1 MSTGAL
7 EPTTLRDVY
16 GDVDIPAEVQRALTG
31 FLDLQQ
37 QRLEAIGP
45 ELTEQVQA
53 ARDATSGGK
62 RLRPAFCYWGFRAA
76 GGDPALPILT
86 AAASL
91 EMLHVSALVHD
102 DVMDSSD
109 VRRGAPAAHRRFE
122 ALQRA
127 RSEVSGV
134 GGDPVGFGI
143 GAAILLG
150 DLCLI
155 WADEMLHTSGFDA
168 AALARASQYF
178 DAVRVEVTAGQYLDL
193 VAQAS
198 GISDMDQALRVLRY
212 KSATYT
218 VERPLH
224 IGAAL
229 AGGNLA
235 DGNAAGGKLGG
246 GKLAG
251 RDRRLVEALSAY
263 GLPVGEAF
271 QLRDDLLGVF
281 GDPAL
286 TGKPAGDDLREGKRT
301 VLVAYAVDHAS
312 EVQLAE
318 FDRLFGRPDLDDD
331 EIQLLREILQDS
343 RAVQACEDLITERTE
358 DALDALDRAPVS
370 DDVARKALAD
380 LAIAATARLL

>member
-1 MSTGAL
+1 
-7 EPTTLRDVY
+7 VY
-16 GDVDIPAEVQRALTG
+16 ADADIPTEIQTALTS
-31 FLDLQQ
+31 FLDIQQ
-37 QRLEAIGP
+37 ERLAAIGP
-45 ELTEQVQA
+45 ELEEQVQA

-62 RLRPAFCYWGFRAA
+62 RLRPSFCYWGFRAA
-76 GGDPALPILT
+76 GGDPAKQPILK

-127 RSEVSGV
+127 RSEKSGN
-134 GGDPVGFGI
+134 GGDPVSFGI

-155 WADEMLHTSGFDA
+155 WADEMLNTSGFDA
-168 AALARASQYF
+168 ASLAAASKFF

-198 GISDMDQALRVLRY
+198 GEADMDRALRVLRY
-212 KSATYT
+212 KAATYT

-229 AGGNLA
+229 
-235 DGNAAGGKLGG
+235 GG
-246 GKLAG
+246 GG
-251 RDRRLVEALSAY
+251 QHLVDSLSAY
-263 GLPVGEAF
+263 GLPLGEAF

-301 VLVAYAVDHAS
+301 VLTAYAVEHAS
-312 EVQLAE
+312 EVQLTE
-318 FDRLFGRPDLDDD
+318 FDRLFGKPDLDDD

-358 DALDALDRAPVS
+358 DSLDALERAPI
-370 DDVARKALAD
+370 DDETSRKALAD
-380 LAIAATARLL
+380 LAIAATSRHV

>member
-1 MSTGAL
+1 MPD
-7 EPTTLRDVY
+7 PTTATP
-16 GDVDIPAEVQRALTG
+16 DIPAEVQRALTAY
-31 FLDLQQ
+31 LDVQARKLS
-37 QRLEAIGP
+37 AVGP
-45 ELTEQVQA
+45 ELAAQVEA

-62 RLRPAFCYWGFRAA
+62 RLRPSFCYWGFRAA
-76 GGDPALPILT
+76 GGDPALPILA

-109 VRRGAPAAHRRFE
+109 VRRGAPSAHRRFE
-122 ALQRA
+122 AEERA
-127 RSEVSGV
+127 RQGSDG
-134 GGDPVGFGI
+134 GGDPASFGV

-150 DLCLI
+150 DLCLV
-155 WADEMLHTSGFDA
+155 WADGLLHTSGFNP
-168 AALARASQYF
+168 AALRRAATYF
-178 DAVRVEVTAGQYLDL
+178 DAFRAEVIAGQYLDL

-198 GISDMDQALRVLRY
+198 GEPDMDRALRVLRF
-212 KSATYT
+212 KSAKYT

-229 AGGNLA
+229 AGSTPELLA
-235 DGNAAGGKLGG
+235 
-246 GKLAG
+246 
-251 RDRRLVEALSAY
+251 ALSAY

-281 GDPAL
+281 GDPAV

-318 FDRLFGRPDLDDD
+318 FDKLFGRRDLDDD
-331 EIQLLREILQDS
+331 EIQLLREILIDS
-343 RAVQACEDLITERTE
+343 RAVDACEDLIAHRTE
-358 DALDALDRAPVS
+358 AAADALRDAPFVDEA
-370 DDVARKALAD
+370 ARIALAD
-380 LAIAATARLL
+380 LAVAATVRSV

>member
-1 MSTGAL
+1 VHA
-7 EPTTLRDVY
+7 DA
-16 GDVDIPAEVQRALTG
+16 DIPTEIQRTLTA
-31 FLDLQQ
+31 FLDVQE
-37 QRLEAIGP
+37 QRLAELGP
-45 ELTEQVQA
+45 ELAEQVQA

-62 RLRPAFCYWGFRAA
+62 RLRPSFCYWGFRAA
-76 GGDPALPILT
+76 GGDPEWPILS

-109 VRRGAPAAHRRFE
+109 TRRGAPAAHKRFE

-127 RSEVSGV
+127 RAEASGV
-134 GGDPVGFGI
+134 GGDPVSFGI

-168 AALARASQYF
+168 AALARASKFF

-198 GISDMDQALRVLRY
+198 GASDLDLALRVLRY
-212 KSATYT
+212 KAATYT

-224 IGAAL
+224 VGAAL
-229 AGGNLA
+229 GGA
-235 DGNAAGGKLGG
+235 DQHLI
-246 GKLAG
+246 
-251 RDRRLVEALSAY
+251 DSLSAY
-263 GLPVGEAF
+263 GLPLGEAF

-281 GDPAL
+281 GDPTV

-301 VLVAYAVDHAS
+301 VLVAHAVDHAS
-312 EVQLAE
+312 PVQLAE
-318 FDRLFGRPDLDDD
+318 FERLFGRPDLGDD

-343 RAVQACEDLITERTE
+343 RSVQACEDLISERTAE
-358 DALDALDRAPVS
+358 AMEALERSPIQDET
-370 DDVARKALAD
+370 ARKALAD
-380 LAIAATARLL
+380 LAIAATSRHL

>member
-1 MSTGAL
+1 
-7 EPTTLRDVY
+7 VY
-16 GDVDIPAEVQRALTG
+16 GEVDIPAEVQRALTG

-62 RLRPAFCYWGFRAA
+62 RLRPSFCYWGFRAA
-76 GGDPALPILT
+76 GGDPAEPILT

-122 ALQRA
+122 SSQRA
-127 RSEVSGV
+127 RSQASGV
-134 GGDPVGFGI
+134 GGDPERFGV

-168 AALARASQYF
+168 AALARASKFF

-198 GISDMDQALRVLRY
+198 GVSDMDQALRVLRY

-229 AGGNLA
+229 AGG
-235 DGNAAGGKLGG
+235 
-246 GKLAG
+246 
-251 RDRRLVEALSAY
+251 DRRLVEALSAY

-271 QLRDDLLGVF
+271 QLRDDLLG
-281 GDPAL
+281 
-286 TGKPAGDDLREGKRT
+286 DDLREGKRT

-312 EVQLAE
+312 EVQLTE

-358 DALDALDRAPVS
+358 DALGALDRAPLA
-370 DDVARKALAD
+370 DDTARKALAD
-380 LAIAATARLL
+380 LAIAATSRQL

>member
-1 MSTGAL
+1 
-7 EPTTLRDVY
+7 VY
-16 GDVDIPAEVQRALTG
+16 ADADIQTDIQTALTS
-31 FLDLQQ
+31 FLDIQSE
-37 QRLEAIGP
+37 RLAAIGP
-45 ELTEQVQA
+45 ELAEVVQA

-62 RLRPAFCYWGFRAA
+62 RLRPSFCYWGFRAA
-76 GGDPALPILT
+76 GGNPDEPILK

-127 RSEVSGV
+127 RSETSGR
-134 GGDPVGFGI
+134 GGDPVGFGT

-168 AALARASQYF
+168 AALARSSQFF
-178 DAVRVEVTAGQYLDL
+178 DAIRVEVTAGQYLDL

-198 GISDMDQALRVLRY
+198 GEADMDRALRVLRY
-212 KSATYT
+212 KAATYT

-229 AGGNLA
+229 
-235 DGNAAGGKLGG
+235 GG
-246 GKLAG
+246 GGQQLI
-251 RDRRLVEALSAY
+251 DALSAY
-263 GLPVGEAF
+263 GLPLGEAF

-281 GDPAL
+281 GNPTV

-301 VLVAYAVDHAS
+301 VLTAYAVEHAS
-312 EVQLAE
+312 EVQLSE

-343 RAVQACEDLITERTE
+343 RAVQACEDLITDKTE
-358 DALDALDRAPVS
+358 DALAALERSPI
-370 DDVARKALAD
+370 DDKTVRKALED
-380 LAIAATARLL
+380 LAVAATARHL

>member
-1 MSTGAL
+1 MA
-7 EPTTLRDVY
+7 RDVD
-16 GDVDIPAEVQRALTG
+16 GDVDVPAGIQQVLTR
-31 FLDLQQ
+31 FLDRQEE
-37 QRLEAIGP
+37 RLTAIGP
-45 ELTEQVQA
+45 ELAEQVQA
-53 ARDATSGGK
+53 AREATSGGK
-62 RLRPAFCYWGFRAA
+62 RLRPSFCYWGFRAA
-76 GGDPALPILT
+76 GGDPAQPILE

-122 ALQRA
+122 AQQRERA
-127 RSEVSGV
+127 AQSGY
-134 GGDPVGFGI
+134 GADPVGFGV

-155 WADEMLHTSGFDA
+155 WADELLHTSGFDA
-168 AALARASQYF
+168 AALARAEQYF

-193 VAQAS
+193 LAQAS
-198 GISDMDQALRVLRY
+198 GESDMDLALRVLRY

-218 VERPLH
+218 IERPLH

-229 AGGNLA
+229 
-235 DGNAAGGKLGG
+235 GG
-246 GKLAG
+246 GDEQLITS
-251 RDRRLVEALSAY
+251 LSGY
-263 GLPVGEAF
+263 GLPLGEAF

-281 GDPAL
+281 GDPAV

-301 VLVAYAVDHAS
+301 VLIAYAVDHAS
-312 EVQLAE
+312 ETQLAE

-343 RAVQACEDLITERTE
+343 RAVQACEDLITDRTE
-358 DALDALDRAPVS
+358 DALYALDQAAIA
-370 DDVARKALAD
+370 DEAARKALTD
-380 LAIAATARLL
+380 LVVAATSRVV

>member
-1 MSTGAL
+1 MPVQR
-7 EPTTLRDVY
+7 PTTLRDVY

-37 QRLEAIGP
+37 QRLTAIGP
-45 ELTEQVQA
+45 ELAEVVQA

-76 GGDPALPILT
+76 GGDSAQPILT

-122 ALQRA
+122 ALQRT
-127 RSEVSGV
+127 RSEASGR
-134 GGDPVGFGI
+134 GGDPVNFGV

-155 WADEMLHTSGFDA
+155 WADELLHTSGFDA
-168 AALARASQYF
+168 AALARASRFF
-178 DAVRVEVTAGQYLDL
+178 DSVRVEVTAGQYLDL

-198 GISDMDQALRVLRY
+198 GESDMDLALRVLRY
-212 KSATYT
+212 KAATYT

-224 IGAAL
+224 VGAAL
-229 AGGNLA
+229 AGCDQPLI
-235 DGNAAGGKLGG
+235 D
-246 GKLAG
+246 
-251 RDRRLVEALSAY
+251 ALSAY
-263 GLPVGEAF
+263 GQPIGEAF
-271 QLRDDLLGVF
+271 QMRDDLLGVF

-318 FDRLFGRPDLDDD
+318 FDRLFGKPDLDDD
-331 EIQLLREILQDS
+331 EVQLLREILQDS

-358 DALDALDRAPVS
+358 DALDALDRAPLA
-370 DDVARKALAD
+370 DDTARKGLTD
-380 LAIAATARLL
+380 LAIAATSRVL

>member
-1 MSTGAL
+1 MIGDGYGEVRGQGDGPEIAGGYG
-7 EPTTLRDVY
+7 EVDV
-16 GDVDIPAEVQRALTG
+16 PAGIQQALTA
-31 FLDLQQ
+31 FLDRQEA
-37 QRLEAIGP
+37 RLTAIGP
-45 ELTEQVQA
+45 ELAEQVQV

-62 RLRPAFCYWGFRAA
+62 RLRPSFCYWGFRAA
-76 GGDPALPILT
+76 GGDPTGALGEPIMN

-91 EMLHVSALVHD
+91 EMLHVSALMHD

-122 ALQRA
+122 AMQRERSA
-127 RSEVSGV
+127 RTGH
-134 GGDPVGFGI
+134 GADPAGFGV

-155 WADEMLHTSGFDA
+155 WADELLHTSGFDA
-168 AALARASQYF
+168 TALARASQYF

-193 VAQAS
+193 LAQAS
-198 GISDMDQALRVLRY
+198 GESDMDLALRVLRY

-218 VERPLH
+218 IERPLH

-229 AGGNLA
+229 
-235 DGNAAGGKLGG
+235 GG
-246 GKLAG
+246 G
-251 RDRRLVEALSAY
+251 DERLIAALSGY
-263 GLPVGEAF
+263 GLPLGEAF

-281 GDPAL
+281 GDPAV

-301 VLVAYAVDHAS
+301 VLIAYAVDHAS
-312 EVQLAE
+312 PAQLTE
-318 FDRLFGRPDLDDD
+318 FDRLFGRQDLDAD

-358 DALDALDRAPVS
+358 DALYALDLAPLADEVT
-370 DDVARKALAD
+370 RKALTD
-380 LAIAATARLL
+380 LAVAATSRVV

>member
-1 MSTGAL
+1 MYA
-7 EPTTLRDVY
+7 DA
-16 GDVDIPAEVQRALTG
+16 DIPTEIQQALTS
-31 FLDLQQ
+31 FLDIQQ
-37 QRLEAIGP
+37 ERLAAIGP
-45 ELTEQVQA
+45 ELEEQVHA

-62 RLRPAFCYWGFRAA
+62 RLRPSFCYWGFRAA
-76 GGDPALPILT
+76 GGDPRLPILK

-127 RSEVSGV
+127 RSEKSGN
-134 GGDPVGFGI
+134 GGDPVGFGV

-155 WADEMLHTSGFDA
+155 WADEMMHTSGFDA
-168 AALARASQYF
+168 AALASASKFF
-178 DAVRVEVTAGQYLDL
+178 DAVRVEVIAGQYLDL

-198 GISDMDQALRVLRY
+198 GEADMDRALRVLRY

-229 AGGNLA
+229 
-235 DGNAAGGKLGG
+235 GG
-246 GKLAG
+246 GGQHLI
-251 RDRRLVEALSAY
+251 DSLSSY
-263 GLPVGEAF
+263 GLPLGEAF

-281 GDPAL
+281 GDPSL

-301 VLVAYAVDHAS
+301 VLTAYAVEHAS
-312 EVQLAE
+312 EVQLTE

-358 DALDALDRAPVS
+358 DALDALDRSPIEDETS
-370 DDVARKALAD
+370 RKALAD
-380 LAIAATARLL
+380 LAIAATARHL

>member
-1 MSTGAL
+1 MDPDATNIAG
-7 EPTTLRDVY
+7 
-16 GDVDIPAEVQRALTG
+16 GVQLALTS
-31 FLDLQQ
+31 FLDIQQ
-37 QRLEAIGP
+37 KRLAALGP
-45 ELTEQVQA
+45 ELEAQVDA

-76 GGDPALPILT
+76 GGDPQLPILK

-109 VRRGAPAAHRRFE
+109 VRRGAPSAHRRFE

-127 RSEVSGV
+127 RTEQTGK
-134 GGDPVGFGI
+134 GGDAASFGV

-150 DLCLI
+150 DLCLV
-155 WADEMLHTSGFDA
+155 WADEMLHTSGFSTE
-168 AALARASQYF
+168 ALGRAEKFF
-178 DAVRVEVTAGQYLDL
+178 DAVRIEVTAGQYLDL

-198 GISDMDQALRVLRY
+198 GEADMDRALRVLRF

-229 AGGNLA
+229 AGGGQGLI
-235 DGNAAGGKLGG
+235 D
-246 GKLAG
+246 
-251 RDRRLVEALSAY
+251 ALSSY
-263 GLPVGEAF
+263 GLPLGEAF

-281 GDPAL
+281 GDPKL

-301 VLVAYAVDHAS
+301 VLTTYAVEHAS
-312 EVQLAE
+312 AAQLAE
-318 FDRLFGRPDLDDD
+318 FDRHFGRDELTDD
-331 EIQLLREILQDS
+331 EVQVLREILQDTG
-343 RAVQACEDLITERTE
+343 AVQACEDLITERTE
-358 DALDALDRAPVS
+358 DAMASLGKAPIDDAETRE
-370 DDVARKALAD
+370 ALAA
-380 LAIAATARLL
+380 LAVAATTRSV

>member
-1 MSTGAL
+1 M
-7 EPTTLRDVY
+7 D
-16 GDVDIPAEVQRALTG
+16 GDVDVPAGIQRALSA
-31 FLDLQQ
+31 FLDRQE
-37 QRLEAIGP
+37 QRLAAIGP

-62 RLRPAFCYWGFRAA
+62 RLRPSFCYWGFRAA
-76 GGDPALPILT
+76 GGDPALPILP

-122 ALQRA
+122 ALQRERA
-127 RSEVSGV
+127 EKSGY
-134 GGDPVGFGI
+134 GGDPVGFGV

-155 WADEMLHTSGFDA
+155 WADELLHTSGFDA
-168 AALARASQYF
+168 AALARAEQYF

-198 GISDMDQALRVLRY
+198 GESDMDLALRVLRY

-218 VERPLH
+218 IERPLH

-229 AGGNLA
+229 AGGDAHLIS
-235 DGNAAGGKLGG
+235 
-246 GKLAG
+246 
-251 RDRRLVEALSAY
+251 ALSGY
-263 GLPVGEAF
+263 GLPLGEAF

-301 VLVAYAVDHAS
+301 VLIAYAVDHAS
-312 EVQLAE
+312 EAQLVE

-343 RAVQACEDLITERTE
+343 RAVQACEDLITDRTE
-358 DALDALDRAPVS
+358 DALDALDRAPLA
-370 DDVARKALAD
+370 DDAARKALTD
-380 LAIAATARLL
+380 LAVAATSRVV

>member
-1 MSTGAL
+1 MSTVPL
-7 EPTTLRDVY
+7 LPTTLRDVY

-62 RLRPAFCYWGFRAA
+62 RLRPSFCYWGFRAA
-76 GGDPALPILT
+76 GGQVTPGAPSAQPILT

-127 RSEVSGV
+127 RSEASGV

-168 AALARASQYF
+168 AALARASRFF

-198 GISDMDQALRVLRY
+198 GVSDMDQALRVLRY

-229 AGGNLA
+229 AGG
-235 DGNAAGGKLGG
+235 DQ
-246 GKLAG
+246 
-251 RDRRLVEALSAY
+251 RLVEALSAY
-263 GLPVGEAF
+263 GQPVGEAF

-358 DALDALDRAPVS
+358 DALDALDSAPLA
-370 DDVARKALAD
+370 DDTARKALAD
-380 LAIAATARLL
+380 LAIAATSRQL

>member
-1 MSTGAL
+1 
-7 EPTTLRDVY
+7 VY
-16 GDVDIPAEVQRALTG
+16 ADTDLLTDIQRALTS
-31 FLDLQQ
+31 FLDIQQ
-37 QRLEAIGP
+37 DRLAAIGP

-62 RLRPAFCYWGFRAA
+62 RLRPSFCYWGFRAA
-76 GGDPALPILT
+76 GGDPSKPIVR

-127 RSEVSGV
+127 RSQASGQ

-168 AALARASQYF
+168 AALARAAQFF

-198 GISDMDQALRVLRY
+198 GEADMDRALRVLRY

-229 AGGNLA
+229 AGTGQLLI
-235 DGNAAGGKLGG
+235 DG
-246 GKLAG
+246 
-251 RDRRLVEALSAY
+251 LSAY
-263 GLPVGEAF
+263 GLPLGEAF

-301 VLVAYAVDHAS
+301 VLTTYAVDHAS
-312 EVQLAE
+312 PAQLTE
-318 FDRLFGRPDLDDD
+318 FDRLFGRSDLDDD
-331 EIQLLREILQDS
+331 EVQLLREILQDS
-343 RAVQACEDLITERTE
+343 GAVQACEDLISDRTQ
-358 DALDALDRAPVS
+358 DALLALDRAPIEEES
-370 DDVARKALAD
+370 ARKALAE
-380 LAIAATARLL
+380 LAVAATDRKV

>member
-1 MSTGAL
+1 
-7 EPTTLRDVY
+7 VY
-16 GDVDIPAEVQRALTG
+16 GDVDIPAEIQRALTG
-31 FLDLQQ
+31 FLDQQ
-37 QRLEAIGP
+37 ERRLTAIGP
-45 ELTEQVQA
+45 ELAEQVQA

-62 RLRPAFCYWGFRAA
+62 RLRPSFCYWGFRSA
-76 GGDPALPILT
+76 GGDPLLPILN

-122 ALQRA
+122 ALQRE
-127 RSEVSGV
+127 RSAASGR
-134 GGDPVGFGI
+134 GGDPVSFGV

-155 WADEMLHTSGFDA
+155 WADELLHTSGFDV
-168 AALARASQYF
+168 AALARAEQYF

-198 GISDMDQALRVLRY
+198 GESDMDQALRVLRF

-224 IGAAL
+224 LGAAL
-229 AGGNLA
+229 AGA
-235 DGNAAGGKLGG
+235 DQ
-246 GKLAG
+246 
-251 RDRRLVEALSAY
+251 RLIDSLSAY

-301 VLVAYAVDHAS
+301 VLVAYAVEHAS

-318 FDRLFGRPDLDDD
+318 FDRLFGRRDLDDD
-331 EIQLLREILQDS
+331 EILLLREILQDS

-358 DALDALDRAPVS
+358 DALDAIDRAPLA
-370 DDVARKALAD
+370 DDTARKALTD
-380 LAIAATARLL
+380 LAIAATSREV

>member
-1 MSTGAL
+1 MYA
-7 EPTTLRDVY
+7 DA
-16 GDVDIPAEVQRALTG
+16 DIPTEVQRALTN
-31 FLDLQQ
+31 FLDIQAE
-37 QRLEAIGP
+37 RLAEIGP
-45 ELTEQVQA
+45 ELAEPVQA
-53 ARDATSGGK
+53 ARDATAGGK
-62 RLRPAFCYWGFRAA
+62 RLRPSFCYWGFRAA
-76 GGDPALPILT
+76 GGDTGQPILT

-127 RSEVSGV
+127 RSANSGR
-134 GGDPVGFGI
+134 GGDPVGFGV

-168 AALARASQYF
+168 AALARASKFF

-198 GISDMDQALRVLRY
+198 GEADMDRALRVLRY

-229 AGGNLA
+229 AGA
-235 DGNAAGGKLGG
+235 DQL
-246 GKLAG
+246 LI
-251 RDRRLVEALSAY
+251 DALSTY
-263 GLPVGEAF
+263 GLPLGEAF

-281 GDPAL
+281 GDPTV

-301 VLVAYAVDHAS
+301 VLTAYAVEHAS

-318 FDRLFGRPDLDDD
+318 FDRLFGRRDLDDD

-343 RAVQACEDLITERTE
+343 RAVQACEDLITDKTE
-358 DALDALDRAPVS
+358 DALAALDRAPIEDENV
-370 DDVARKALAD
+370 RKALAD
-380 LAIAATARLL
+380 LVVAATSRHL

>member
-1 MSTGAL
+1 MH
-7 EPTTLRDVY
+7 
-16 GDVDIPAEVQRALTG
+16 DVDIPTEIQKALTE
-31 FLDLQQ
+31 FLDVQQ
-37 QRLEAIGP
+37 GRLAEIGP
-45 ELTEQVQA
+45 ELAELVQA

-62 RLRPAFCYWGFRAA
+62 RLRPSFCYWGFRAA
-76 GGDPALPILT
+76 GGDPRQPVLK

-109 VRRGAPAAHRRFE
+109 VRRGAPAAHKRFE

-127 RSEVSGV
+127 RSEKSGL
-134 GGDPVGFGI
+134 GGDPVGFGV

-168 AALARASQYF
+168 AALARASKFF

-193 VAQAS
+193 LAQAS
-198 GISDMDQALRVLRY
+198 GEADMDRALRVLRF

-218 VERPLH
+218 IERPLH

-229 AGGNLA
+229 GGAGQHLI
-235 DGNAAGGKLGG
+235 DS
-246 GKLAG
+246 
-251 RDRRLVEALSAY
+251 LSAY
-263 GLPVGEAF
+263 GLPLGEAF

-281 GDPAL
+281 GDPAV

-301 VLVAYAVDHAS
+301 ILVAYAVEHAS

-318 FDRLFGRPDLDDD
+318 FNRLFGRPELDDD

-358 DALDALDRAPVS
+358 DALDALDRAPI
-370 DDVARKALAD
+370 DDEASRKALAD
-380 LAIAATARLL
+380 LAVAATSRHL

>member
-1 MSTGAL
+1 VSTGAL
-7 EPTTLRDVY
+7 PPTTLRDVY

-62 RLRPAFCYWGFRAA
+62 RLRPSFCYWGFRAA

-229 AGGNLA
+229 ASGNLA
-235 DGNAAGGKLGG
+235 GGDG
-246 GKLAG
+246 
-251 RDRRLVEALSAY
+251 RLVEALSAY
-263 GLPVGEAF
+263 GLPLGEAF

-358 DALDALDRAPVS
+358 DALDALDRAPLA
-370 DDVARKALAD
+370 DDTARKAPAD

>member
-1 MSTGAL
+1 MYA
-7 EPTTLRDVY
+7 DA
-16 GDVDIPAEVQRALTG
+16 DIPTDVQRALTS
-31 FLDLQQ
+31 FLDIQSE
-37 QRLEAIGP
+37 RLAEIGP
-45 ELTEQVQA
+45 ELAELVQA
-53 ARDATSGGK
+53 ARDATAGGK
-62 RLRPAFCYWGFRAA
+62 RLRPSFCYWGFRAA
-76 GGDPALPILT
+76 GGDTGQPILK

-127 RSEVSGV
+127 RSATSGR
-134 GGDPVGFGI
+134 GGDPVGFGV

-168 AALARASQYF
+168 AALARASKFF

-198 GISDMDQALRVLRY
+198 GEADMDRALRVLRY
-212 KSATYT
+212 KAATYT

-229 AGGNLA
+229 AGA
-235 DGNAAGGKLGG
+235 DQL
-246 GKLAG
+246 LI
-251 RDRRLVEALSAY
+251 DALSTY
-263 GLPVGEAF
+263 GLPLGEAF

-281 GDPAL
+281 GDPTV

-301 VLVAYAVDHAS
+301 VLTAYAVEHAS

-343 RAVQACEDLITERTE
+343 RAVQACEDLIADKTE
-358 DALDALDRAPVS
+358 DALAALDRAPIEDENV
-370 DDVARKALAD
+370 RKALAD
-380 LAIAATARLL
+380 LVVAATSRHL

>member
-1 MSTGAL
+1 VSIGVLLPA
-7 EPTTLRDVY
+7 TLRDVY
-16 GDVDIPAEVQRALTG
+16 GDVDVPAEVQRALTT
-31 FLDLQQ
+31 FLDRQEE
-37 QRLEAIGP
+37 RLTAIGP
-45 ELTEQVQA
+45 ELAEQVQA

-62 RLRPAFCYWGFRAA
+62 RLRPSFCYWGFRAA
-76 GGDPALPILT
+76 GGDPSQPILA

-122 ALQRA
+122 ALQRERA
-127 RSEVSGV
+127 ERSGR
-134 GGDPVGFGI
+134 GGDPVSFGV

-155 WADEMLHTSGFDA
+155 WADELLHTSGFDA
-168 AALARASQYF
+168 AALARAEEYF

-198 GISDMDQALRVLRY
+198 GVSEMDLALRVLRY

-224 IGAAL
+224 VGAAL
-229 AGGNLA
+229 AGANS
-235 DGNAAGGKLGG
+235 
-246 GKLAG
+246 
-251 RDRRLVEALSAY
+251 RLVSSLSAY

-301 VLVAYAVDHAS
+301 VLIAYAVDHAS

-358 DALDALDRAPVS
+358 DALDALDRAPLA
-370 DDVARKALAD
+370 DDSARKALSD
-380 LAIAATARLL
+380 LAIAATSREV

>member
-1 MSTGAL
+1 MSTAARV
-7 EPTTLRDVY
+7 PTTLRDVY

-31 FLDLQQ
+31 FLDLQE
-37 QRLEAIGP
+37 QRLAAIGP

-62 RLRPAFCYWGFRAA
+62 RLRPSFCYWGFRAA
-76 GGDPALPILT
+76 GGDPAQPILT

-122 ALQRA
+122 ALQRT
-127 RSEVSGV
+127 RSEASGR
-134 GGDPVGFGI
+134 GGDPVSFGV

-155 WADEMLHTSGFDA
+155 WADELLHTSGFDA
-168 AALARASQYF
+168 AALARAARFF

-198 GISDMDQALRVLRY
+198 GESDMDLALRVLRY

-224 IGAAL
+224 VGAAL
-229 AGGNLA
+229 AGA
-235 DGNAAGGKLGG
+235 DQ
-246 GKLAG
+246 
-251 RDRRLVEALSAY
+251 RLIEPLSAY

-358 DALDALDRAPVS
+358 DALDALDRAPLA
-370 DDVARKALAD
+370 DDTARKALAD
-380 LAIAATARLL
+380 LAIAATSRLL

>member
-1 MSTGAL
+1 M
-7 EPTTLRDVY
+7 Y
-16 GDVDIPAEVQRALTG
+16 GEVDIPAEVQRALTG

-37 QRLEAIGP
+37 QRLTAIGP
-45 ELTEQVQA
+45 ELAEVVQA

-76 GGDPALPILT
+76 GGDSAQPILT

-127 RSEVSGV
+127 RSEASGR
-134 GGDPVGFGI
+134 GGDPVNFGV

-155 WADEMLHTSGFDA
+155 WADELLHTSGFDA
-168 AALARASQYF
+168 AALARASRFF
-178 DAVRVEVTAGQYLDL
+178 DSVRVEVTAGQFLDL

-198 GISDMDQALRVLRY
+198 GESNMDLAQRVLRY
-212 KSATYT
+212 KSASYT

-224 IGAAL
+224 VGAAL
-229 AGGNLA
+229 AGC
-235 DGNAAGGKLGG
+235 DQ
-246 GKLAG
+246 
-251 RDRRLVEALSAY
+251 RLIDALSAY
-263 GLPVGEAF
+263 GRPIGEAF

-312 EVQLAE
+312 EVQLTE

-343 RAVQACEDLITERTE
+343 RAVQACEDLITEHTE
-358 DALDALDRAPVS
+358 DALDALDRAPLA
-370 DDVARKALAD
+370 DDTARKGLTD
-380 LAIAATARLL
+380 LAIAATSRVL

>member
-1 MSTGAL
+1 M
-7 EPTTLRDVY
+7 
-16 GDVDIPAEVQRALTG
+16 DIPVEVQRALTS

-37 QRLEAIGP
+37 QRLTAIGP
-45 ELTEQVQA
+45 ELAEVVQA

-76 GGDPALPILT
+76 GGDPAQPILA

-109 VRRGAPAAHRRFE
+109 VRRGAPAAHRQFE

-127 RSEVSGV
+127 RSEASGR
-134 GGDPVGFGI
+134 GGDPVNFGV

-155 WADEMLHTSGFDA
+155 WADELLHTSGFDA
-168 AALARASQYF
+168 AALARASRFF
-178 DAVRVEVTAGQYLDL
+178 DSVRVEVTAGQYLDL

-198 GISDMDQALRVLRY
+198 GESDMDLALRVLRY
-212 KSATYT
+212 KAATYT

-224 IGAAL
+224 VGAAL
-229 AGGNLA
+229 AGC
-235 DGNAAGGKLGG
+235 DQ
-246 GKLAG
+246 
-251 RDRRLVEALSAY
+251 RLIDALSSY
-263 GLPVGEAF
+263 GQPIGEAF

-318 FDRLFGRPDLDDD
+318 FDRLFGRPDLDAD

-358 DALDALDRAPVS
+358 DALDALDRAPLS
-370 DDVARKALAD
+370 DDTARKGLTD
-380 LAIAATARLL
+380 LAIAATSRVL

>member
-1 MSTGAL
+1 M
-7 EPTTLRDVY
+7 D
-16 GDVDIPAEVQRALTG
+16 GDVDIPGGIQQALSG
-31 FLDLQQ
+31 FLDRQEE
-37 QRLEAIGP
+37 RLAALGP

-62 RLRPAFCYWGFRAA
+62 RLRPSFCYWGFRAA
-76 GGDPALPILT
+76 GGDPAQPILT

-122 ALQRA
+122 ALQRERA
-127 RSEVSGV
+127 EKSGH

-155 WADEMLHTSGFDA
+155 WADELLHTSGFDA
-168 AALARASQYF
+168 AALARAEQYF

-193 VAQAS
+193 LAQAS
-198 GISDMDQALRVLRY
+198 GESDMDLALRVLRY

-224 IGAAL
+224 VGAAL
-229 AGGNLA
+229 AGA
-235 DGNAAGGKLGG
+235 DS
-246 GKLAG
+246 
-251 RDRRLVEALSAY
+251 RLISALSGY
-263 GLPVGEAF
+263 GLPLGEAF

-281 GDPAL
+281 GDPAV

-301 VLVAYAVDHAS
+301 VLIAYAIDHAS
-312 EVQLAE
+312 EVQLSE

-343 RAVQACEDLITERTE
+343 RAVQACEDLITNRTE
-358 DALDALDRAPVS
+358 DALYALDEAPLA
-370 DDVARKALAD
+370 DDATRKALTD
-380 LAIAATARLL
+380 LAIAATSRSV

>member
-1 MSTGAL
+1 
-7 EPTTLRDVY
+7 VY
-16 GDVDIPAEVQRALTG
+16 GDGDVDIAAEVQRALTA
-31 FLDLQQ
+31 FLDRQEA
-37 QRLEAIGP
+37 RLSALGP
-45 ELTEQVQA
+45 ELAEQVAA

-62 RLRPAFCYWGFRAA
+62 RLRPAFCYWGFLAA
-76 GGDPALPILT
+76 GGDPALPILP

-127 RSEVSGV
+127 RSSG
-134 GGDPVGFGI
+134 DAERFGI

-155 WADEMLHTSGFDA
+155 WADELLHTSGFDA
-168 AALARASQYF
+168 AALARAEKYF

-198 GISDMDQALRVLRY
+198 GESDMGLALRVLRY
-212 KSATYT
+212 KAATYT

-224 IGAAL
+224 VGAAL
-229 AGGNLA
+229 AGGSEELIA
-235 DGNAAGGKLGG
+235 
-246 GKLAG
+246 
-251 RDRRLVEALSAY
+251 ALSAY
-263 GLPVGEAF
+263 GLPIGEAF

-301 VLVAYAVDHAS
+301 VLVAYAVRHAG
-312 EVQLAE
+312 EAQLTE
-318 FDRLFGRPDLDDD
+318 FNRLFGRPDLTDDD
-331 EIQLLREILQDS
+331 VQVLREILQDS
-343 RAVQACEDLITERTE
+343 HAVEACETLISERTE
-358 DALDALDRAPVS
+358 QALDALDRADLSSEPH
-370 DDVARKALAD
+370 KALTN
-380 LAIAATARLL
+380 LAIAATSRSV

>member
-1 MSTGAL
+1 M
-7 EPTTLRDVY
+7 D
-16 GDVDIPAEVQRALTG
+16 DVDIPAGIQRALSE
-31 FLDLQQ
+31 FLDRQEE
-37 QRLEAIGP
+37 RLAAIGP

-62 RLRPAFCYWGFRAA
+62 RLRPSFCYWGYRAA
-76 GGDPALPILT
+76 GGDPAGELTGPILP

-122 ALQRA
+122 ALQRERA
-127 RSEVSGV
+127 EKTGSGA
-134 GGDPVGFGI
+134 DPAGFGI

-155 WADEMLHTSGFDA
+155 WADELLHTSGFDA
-168 AALARASQYF
+168 AALARAEQYF

-198 GISDMDQALRVLRY
+198 GRSDMDLALRVLRY

-218 VERPLH
+218 IERPLH

-229 AGGNLA
+229 AGG
-235 DGNAAGGKLGG
+235 DE
-246 GKLAG
+246 
-251 RDRRLVEALSAY
+251 RLIAALSGY
-263 GLPVGEAF
+263 GLPLGEAF

-301 VLVAYAVDHAS
+301 VLIAYAVDHAS
-312 EVQLAE
+312 EIQLTE
-318 FDRLFGRPDLDDD
+318 FNRLFGRPDLDDD

-343 RAVQACEDLITERTE
+343 RAVQACEELITDRTE
-358 DALDALDRAPVS
+358 DALDALDRAPLA
-370 DDVARKALAD
+370 DDTARKALTD
-380 LAIAATARLL
+380 LAIAATARNL

>member
-1 MSTGAL
+1 
-7 EPTTLRDVY
+7 VY
-16 GDVDIPAEVQRALTG
+16 GDVDIPAEVQRALTR

-62 RLRPAFCYWGFRAA
+62 RLRPSFCYWGFRSA
-76 GGDPALPILT
+76 GGDPAQPILT

-127 RSEVSGV
+127 RSEASGV

-229 AGGNLA
+229 AGGA
-235 DGNAAGGKLGG
+235 AAGGDG
-246 GKLAG
+246 
-251 RDRRLVEALSAY
+251 RLVEALSAY

-358 DALDALDRAPVS
+358 DALDALDRAPLA
-370 DDVARKALAD
+370 DDIARKALAD
-380 LAIAATARLL
+380 LAIAATSRLL

>member
-1 MSTGAL
+1 VSTRVL
-7 EPTTLRDVY
+7 PPTTLRDVY
-16 GDVDIPAEVQRALTG
+16 GDVDIPAEVQGALTG

-45 ELTEQVQA
+45 ELSEQVQA

-76 GGDPALPILT
+76 GGDPAQPILT

-168 AALARASQYF
+168 AALARASQFF

-198 GISDMDQALRVLRY
+198 GVSDMDQALRVLRY

-229 AGGNLA
+229 AGGA
-235 DGNAAGGKLGG
+235 AAGGDG
-246 GKLAG
+246 
-251 RDRRLVEALSAY
+251 RLVEALSAY

-312 EVQLAE
+312 EVQLTE

-358 DALDALDRAPVS
+358 DALDALDRAPLA
-370 DDVARKALAD
+370 DDLARKALAD
-380 LAIAATARLL
+380 LAIAATSRLL